1 MTSDFELKQKM
12 LRDTT
17 IEKKD
22 VHKLLGESIDK
33 VLLYIYES
41 VGGKIKL
48 SPNNILKA
56 YQNVFNGINISPT
69 LYDFYEAILAEIN
82 SDDEYN
88 VLEKTLLTGM
98 IFDLVD
104 NEDNN

>member
-22 VHKLLGESIDK
+22 VHKLLVESIDK